1 MQVEGLGVSGSG
13 AGPGDRGGHREGGT
27 GAENHGSLRCGQE
40 RETPDILRTR
50 KQEMMTKG

>member
-13 AGPGDRGGHREGGT
+13 AGPEDQGGHREGGT
-27 GAENHGSLRCGQE
+27 GAESHGSLRCGQK

-50 KQEMMTKG
+50 NRK